1 MVVYGTVQVGF
12 KSNFLEKYM
21 PTKSSTN
28 PFFFWG
34 GGGGLQHF
42 EKVVQKTTMI
52 DTTLDGLSL
61 H

>member
-1 MVVYGTVQVGF
+1 MVVYGPVQVGF

-21 PTKSSTN
+21 PTKSSTD
-28 PFFFWG
+28 PFFL

>member
-28 PFFFWG
+28 PFFFGG

>member
-52 DTTLDGLSL
+52 DTMLDGLSL

>member
-28 PFFFWG
+28 PFFFG